1 MRRTTSSRSGPP
13 RRPLPGAA
21 VALEVPTDPDPQVYP
36 TETDAVGGPLD
47 DDEDDESGR
56 AAAL

>member
-1 MRRTTSSRSGPP
+1 MT
-13 RRPLPGAA
+13 
-21 VALEVPTDPDPQVYP
+21 LEVPTVPDPQVYP

-47 DDEDDESGR
+47 DSDEDDESGR

>member
-1 MRRTTSSRSGPP
+1 MGPP
-13 RRPLPGAA
+13 RRPLPGGA
-21 VALEVPTDPDPQVYP
+21 VALEVPTEPDPQVYL

-47 DDEDDESGR
+47 DSDEDDESGR

>member
-1 MRRTTSSRSGPP
+1 MGPP

-21 VALEVPTDPDPQVYP
+21 VALEVPTEPDPQVYP
-36 TETDAVGGPLD
+36 TETDAVGKPSSED
-47 DDEDDESGR
+47 DDSGR

>member
-1 MRRTTSSRSGPP
+1 MTLD
-13 RRPLPGAA
+13 LPTEADA
-21 VALEVPTDPDPQVYP
+21 QVYP

-47 DDEDDESGR
+47 DSDEDDESRR

>member
-1 MRRTTSSRSGPP
+1 MGPP

-21 VALEVPTDPDPQVYP
+21 VALEVPTESDPQVYP

-47 DDEDDESGR
+47 DSDEDDESGR